1 LRIELKQ
8 VGQRY
13 ASQWLYRHVD
23 AVIEPGQHVLIRG
36 ANGSGK
42 STLIKTLCGF
52 VEPTEGELIW
62 ATGTQKVDVDQ
73 LYKYYSISSPMAE
86 MWGDLSAMDFMKI
99 VSDLKPL
106 LFQPKEVLDQLMLA
120 GDAQKPIKFFS
131 SGMKQRLMTGLAIL
145 MESEVVLLDEPAVNL
160 DAQGLK
166 WFQHLLK
173 NHLNDRT
180 LVFSSNNP
188 DEYSSLNFDWTLE
201 VDELRPR

>member
-1 LRIELKQ
+1 
-8 VGQRY
+8 
-13 ASQWLYRHVD
+13 VD